1 MFKSSQTNTAS
12 YIKDGKYVFF
22 CEIKETVDGKEKK
35 FRYEVEREIDKDLE
49 IISEKVRIYS
59 IENLFVYKLSYF

>member
-1 MFKSSQTNTAS
+1 MFKSTQTNTAS

-35 FRYEVEREIDKDLE
+35 FRYEVEREIGKDLK
-49 IISEKVRIYS
+49 IISEKVIW
-59 IENLFVYKLSYF
+59 F

>member
-1 MFKSSQTNTAS
+1 MFKNSQTNTTS

-22 CEIKETVDGKEKK
+22 CEIKETVNGKEKK

-49 IISEKVRIYS
+49 IISEKVRIY
-59 IENLFVYKLSYF
+59 

>member
-1 MFKSSQTNTAS
+1 MFKSTQTNTTS

-22 CEIKETVDGKEKK
+22 CEIKETIDGKEKK

-49 IISEKVRIYS
+49 ILSEKNFY
-59 IENLFVYKLSYF
+59 NFH